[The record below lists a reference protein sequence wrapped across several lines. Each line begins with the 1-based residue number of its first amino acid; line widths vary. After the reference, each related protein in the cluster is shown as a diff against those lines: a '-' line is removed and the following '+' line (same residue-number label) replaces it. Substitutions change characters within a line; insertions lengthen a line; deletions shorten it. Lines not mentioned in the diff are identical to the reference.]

1 MKSSQLHTRTLLLAP
16 ATAAT
21 SARTAAFDTRGGKY
35 ASIEIVLGAKA
46 NTNSTNLTLQLAEA
60 EAATGTWV
68 TFNSAF
74 NVTQDATT
82 NGAVGVYHLDLKG
95 RQRYL
100 RLTVTPDTHT
110 TNGVII
116 SSAVGILDPEFRN
129 PANSSNASFV
139 VVG

>member
-1 MKSSQLHTRTLLLAP
+1 MKSAQKHTRTLLLAP
-16 ATAAT
+16 VTAAT
-21 SARTAAFDTRGGKY
+21 SARSAAFDTRGGKY

-46 NTNSTNLTLQLAEA
+46 NTNSTNVTLQLAEGD
-60 EAATGTWV
+60 TTSSFV
-68 TFNSAF
+68 TFNSAY

-82 NGAVGVYHLDLKG
+82 NGAVGVYHVDLKG
-95 RQRYL
+95 RARYL

-116 SSAVGILDPEFRN
+116 STAVGILDPEFRN
-129 PANSSNASFV
+129 PANSSNASFI

>member
-1 MKSSQLHTRTLLLAP
+1 MKTMQKKVRTLLLAP

-21 SARTAAFDTRGGKY
+21 SARSAAFDTRGGKY
-35 ASIEIVLGAKA
+35 ASIEIILGAKA
-46 NTNSTNLTLQLAEA
+46 NTNSTNVTLQLAEGD
-60 EAATGTWV
+60 TTNSFV
-68 TFNSAF
+68 TFNSAY

-82 NGAVGVYHLDLKG
+82 NGAVGVYHVDLKG

-116 SSAVGILDPEFRN
+116 SSAVGILDPEFTN
-129 PANSSNASFV
+129 PANSSNAGFV

>member
-1 MKSSQLHTRTLLLAP
+1 MKSAQKHVRTLLLAP
-16 ATAAT
+16 TTAAT
-21 SARTAAFDTRGGKY
+21 SARSAAFDTRGGKY
-35 ASIEIVLGAKA
+35 ATIEIVLGAKA
-46 NTNSTNLTLQLAEA
+46 NTNSTNVTVQLAEGD
-60 EAATGTWV
+60 TTSSFV

-82 NGAVGVYHLDLKG
+82 NGAVGVYHVDLKG

-100 RLTVTPDTHT
+100 RLTLTPDTHT

-116 SSAVGILDPEFRN
+116 SSAVGVLDPEFRN

>member
-1 MKSSQLHTRTLLLAP
+1 MKTAQKHVRTLLLAP

-21 SARTAAFDTRGGKY
+21 SARSASFDTRGGKY

-46 NTNSTNLTLQLAEA
+46 NTSSTNVTLELAEGD
-60 EAATGTWV
+60 TTSSFV
-68 TFNSAF
+68 TFNSAY

-82 NGAVGVYHLDLKG
+82 NGAVGIYHVDLKA
-95 RQRYL
+95 RKRYL

-116 SSAVGILDPEFRN
+116 SSAVGILDPEFAN
-129 PANSSNASFV
+129 PANSSNAGFV

>member
-1 MKSSQLHTRTLLLAP
+1 MKTMQKKVRTLLLAP

-21 SARTAAFDTRGGKY
+21 SARSAAFDTRGGKY
-35 ASIEIVLGAKA
+35 ASIEIILGAKA
-46 NTNSTNLTLQLAEA
+46 NTNSTNVTLQLAEGD
-60 EAATGTWV
+60 TTNSFV
-68 TFNSAF
+68 TFNSAY

-82 NGAVGVYHLDLKG
+82 NGAVGVYHVDLKG

-116 SSAVGILDPEFRN
+116 SSAVGILDPEFAN
-129 PANSSNASFV
+129 PANSSNAGFV